1 MLKKFSNRCVL
12 KRKISE
18 IRILRSMRI
27 WEAIDQAFSMRK
39 SGKVYVNEQK
49 KTNSEYS
56 EKSRNFLSLPRE
68 ANNRE
73 RHKKRKRFFFYCS
86 LVVERSTFPDDRRK
100 VYTVKRNEEHKSRCR
115 RFPIILISHKYFRR

>member
-1 MLKKFSNRCVL
+1 
-12 KRKISE
+12 
-18 IRILRSMRI
+18 MRI

-73 RHKKRKRFFFYCS
+73 RHKKRKRFFFLLLFGLGTLHFS
-86 LVVERSTFPDDRRK
+86 GRSK
-100 VYTVKRNEEHKSRCR
+100 KSIHGEKKWRT
-115 RFPIILISHKYFRR
+115 